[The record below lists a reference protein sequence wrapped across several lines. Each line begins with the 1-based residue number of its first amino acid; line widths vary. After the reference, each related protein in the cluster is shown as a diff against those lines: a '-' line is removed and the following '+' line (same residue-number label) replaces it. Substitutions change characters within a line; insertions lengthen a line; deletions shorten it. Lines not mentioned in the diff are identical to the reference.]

1 MKTIKEMKT
10 IKKIKTT
17 KKGFLL
23 LITVIFYCLCSFSVR
38 ASTVN
43 GNHNMYIELYN
54 FLVSRKD
61 IYRGADRN
69 IVEELVDVDPIT
81 LNEIDFS
88 KEFAVYRFKSR
99 TSSGTYIYALIKYK
113 TDYWIYNT
121 WDVAGIFEELVNIKS
136 NYGQLNDQQIVEI
149 IQKVKHPKKRLFE
162 RFGKL
167 KFVSDM

>member
-1 MKTIKEMKT
+1 MKTIKEM
-10 IKKIKTT
+10 KTT

-23 LITVIFYCLCSFSVR
+23 LITVIFYCLCSFSVS
-38 ASTVN
+38 AATVN

-69 IVEELVDVDPIT
+69 NNIEDLVDVDPIT

-113 TDYWIYNT
+113 TNYWIYNT
-121 WDVAGIFEELVNIKS
+121 WNVAGIFEKLVKIKS
-136 NYGQLNDQQIVEI
+136 HYGQLSDQQIVEI
-149 IQKVKHPKKRLFE
+149 IQKVKYPIKRLIE
-162 RFGKL
+162 TFGKL
-167 KFVSDM
+167 EFVSDM

>member
-1 MKTIKEMKT
+1 MKT

-23 LITVIFYCLCSFSVR
+23 LITVIFYCLCLCSCSVR
-38 ASTVN
+38 AATVN
-43 GNHNMYIELYN
+43 ANHNMYIELYN

-69 IVEELVDVDPIT
+69 NNIEDLVDVDPIT

-99 TSSGTYIYALIKYK
+99 TSSDTYIYALIKYK
-113 TDYWIYNT
+113 TNYWIYNT
-121 WDVAGIFEELVNIKS
+121 WNVAGIFEELVNIKS

-149 IQKVKHPKKRLFE
+149 IQKVKYPIKRLFE